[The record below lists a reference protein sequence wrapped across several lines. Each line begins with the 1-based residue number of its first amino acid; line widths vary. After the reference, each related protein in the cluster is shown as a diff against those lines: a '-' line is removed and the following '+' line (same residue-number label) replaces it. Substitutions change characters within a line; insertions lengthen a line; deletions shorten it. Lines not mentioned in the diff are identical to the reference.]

1 VKRESLLKRM
11 FLGCFTFQIAAT
23 SQQAGAGVL
32 GFWKRD
38 PSGGPAINSR
48 RLTS

>member
-11 FLGCFTFQIAAT
+11 SLGCFTLQIEAT

-38 PSGGPAINSR
+38 PSGGPAIKSS
-48 RLTS
+48 RLTN